1 MAVTSKR
8 RIQRNRQS
16 AEAHRLG
23 SGPLWTAAVY
33 VILAMVALT
42 MLLPFVH
49 EIAKSF
55 SHPVE
60 ANAGR
65 VLFTPQRPTI
75 ENYAYFLQDRYSRLW
90 RSMLITTYLT
100 VFATLWSVLL
110 TGISAYPMSRPAN
123 EFPLLKVMQ
132 GLLVFS
138 LVFFPPLIP
147 YFLTVR
153 GYGLMD
159 TLWAIILTHSI
170 LPFNL
175 VLAINYY
182 RQLPEDILDSCR
194 IDGASDVR
202 ILFRIVMPL
211 SAPMLA
217 TITVYISVLIWN
229 IYLHPLLFIRSPEI
243 MPLQPVVRSI
253 LSETL
258 NAATSRTS
266 ASIFDS
272 AQSTKSALVLVSIVP
287 IVAVYPFLQ
296 RFFVKGA
303 LLGAVKS

>member
-1 MAVTSKR
+1 MT
-8 RIQRNRQS
+8 
-16 AEAHRLG
+16 AEGKRLG
-23 SGPLWTAAVY
+23 SGPLWTASVY
-33 VILAMVALT
+33 TILAIVALT

-65 VLFTPQRPTI
+65 VLFTPQLPTI
-75 ENYAYFLQDRYSRLW
+75 ENYAYFLQERYSRLW
-90 RSMLITTYLT
+90 RSMLVT
-100 VFATLWSVLL
+100 VFLTGFGTLWSVLL
-110 TGISAYPMSRPAN
+110 TGIGAYPMSRPAE
-123 EFPLLKVMQ
+123 EFPLLRLMQ
-132 GLLVFS
+132 VLLVFS

-159 TLWAIILTHSI
+159 SLWAIILTHSI

-182 RQLPEDILDSCR
+182 RQLPEDLLDSCR
-194 IDGASDVR
+194 IDGANDFR
-202 ILFRIVMPL
+202 ILFQIVMPL

-217 TITVYISVLIWN
+217 TITVYVSVLIWN
-229 IYLHPLLFIRSPEI
+229 IYLHPLLFIRSPDI

-253 LSETL
+253 LSESL
-258 NAATSRTS
+258 NATTSRTS

-272 AQSTKSALVLVSIVP
+272 AQSTKSALVLISMLP
-287 IVAVYPFLQ
+287 IVVVYPFLQ